1 MDDEEIKTQQQQQQ
15 QKQMER
21 QETEKKKLSQ
31 KLEEELK
38 RAKLMQMKAKKLEQ
52 QLIQEKEQALK
63 EKLEKNEEKKNDTA
77 TTEKEEGVAVSVC
90 NDTKY
95 ASISS
100 LEERAFQILVD
111 LNAIELSLED
121 PELTPDPEEFA
132 PNQINFNL

>member
-1 MDDEEIKTQQQQQQ
+1 MDDEETQAQQQ

-38 RAKLMQMKAKKLEQ
+38 RAKQMQMEAKKLEQ

-63 EKLEKNEEKKNDTA
+63 EKSKQKE
-77 TTEKEEGVAVSVC
+77 EKEEGVAVSVC
-90 NDTKY
+90 NDGCESCDTKY
-95 ASISS
+95 ASITS

-111 LNAIELSLED
+111 LNAIELSIED